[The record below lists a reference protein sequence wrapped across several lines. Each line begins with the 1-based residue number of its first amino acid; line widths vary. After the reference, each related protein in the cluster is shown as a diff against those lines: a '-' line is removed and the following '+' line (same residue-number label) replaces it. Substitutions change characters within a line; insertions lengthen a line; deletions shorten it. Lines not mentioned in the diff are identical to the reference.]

1 MRPLTTLSSS
11 FVRAT
16 CAFALV
22 LTLAGRSAAQSDGAE
37 GAPAPSPPPSTP
49 AVVADAGAATDGR
62 PVRAENGDLVRDL
75 SFAEDLRHGGDL
87 SLVGIFSF
95 GSVQFGVPD
104 DWELVGQPE
113 LHLSYKRSAQLIPE
127 VSSIT
132 VWVDGQ
138 PVGTFPLDGDPNG
151 VDTETLPLVLLSES
165 GYHNI
170 QFVAYHRSL
179 LPCEISD
186 HPGLWSRI
194 LGNSFIRVRYR
205 PVTPAL
211 SLSDWPR
218 PFRDDRDPDSASIT
232 MVIPENPSEE
242 EIQAAGYIASYL
254 GHEAPWLP
262 MDLHLHQGGIHGAPA
277 GHLIV
282 VGRADSRAAV
292 FEESKALMTAS
303 QNPELQDTARGLSA
317 ASLPRAGVIAL
328 APRPSNPHHAVL
340 MVLGTNGPGVV
351 QLSQLL
357 SGQEA
362 SQLPVGVRSAIDEVE
377 TSPPMNERAWEDT
390 IPTEPAFTL
399 QDLGLADQTASG
411 YRGGAVNI
419 PLRLIPDEHPRS
431 GAARLELI
439 YSYTA
444 QASSEQSR
452 LDVYLNGVATGGVAL
467 HDMDGRHR
475 QKLLLDLPVHE
486 LGPESN
492 LEVKFSLI
500 GKEPPICLGEHHDEM
515 WGTVHSDTRLTL
527 PRDQWATIPDLSLLR
542 YGGYPFTLRAD
553 LSDTLFVL
561 PAEPQRADYQA
572 FIWLA
577 AEFGRVSRGDR
588 FAYGVQKGPVRAE
601 KVSGLHLVVVE
612 SGRDAEVIKSSGL
625 LPSMSFSI
633 KKSPFVGLALADGG
647 GVVMGADARVAYLEE
662 MVLPWDENRAAL
674 VAFAADGALFERV
687 GPCLETGP
695 LFDRLAGKVTQ
706 VASCL
711 DLAIVPAE
719 QVKILGEQP
728 AREAAYVPVKTHYW
742 WIILGLVLLAAFI
755 LLVGIMLRKRRSRRE
770 GEDFEEYEEYEEI
783 NEEV

>member
-1 MRPLTTLSSS
+1 MRPHTTPSSLL
-11 FVRAT
+11 RAT
-16 CAFALV
+16 CALALLLSV
-22 LTLAGRSAAQSDGAE
+22 AWSAAAQSGRDPA
-37 GAPAPSPPPSTP
+37 APAAPQP
-49 AVVADAGAATDGR
+49 AAATATGVVVQDGGQA
-62 PVRAENGDLVRDL
+62 VRAANGDLVRDL
-75 SFAEDLRHGGDL
+75 SFAEDLRHGGDI
-87 SLVGIFSF
+87 SMTGIFSF

-104 DWELVGQPE
+104 GWELVGQPE
-113 LHLSYKRSAQLIPE
+113 LHLSFKRSAQLIPE

-138 PVGTFPLDGDPNG
+138 PVGTFPLDGDPAG
-151 VDTETLPLVLLSES
+151 VDSEVLPLVLLAES

-194 LGNSFIRVRYR
+194 LGSSFIRVRYR
-205 PVTPAL
+205 PVAADL
-211 SLSDWPR
+211 SLSKWPR
-218 PFRDDRDPDSASIT
+218 PFRDDRDPDPASISI
-232 MVIPENPSEE
+232 VIPENPSVEE
-242 EIQAAGYIASYL
+242 VQAAGYIASFL
-254 GHEAPWLP
+254 GHEASWLP
-262 MDLHLHQGGIHGAPA
+262 MDLHLHQGGIHGAPD

-282 VGRADSRAAV
+282 VGRGDSRAPG

-303 QNPELQDTARGLSA
+303 QNPELQATAGNLSA
-317 ASLPRAGVIAL
+317 AQLPKAGVIAL

-351 QLSQLL
+351 QLARLL

-362 SQLPVGVRSAIDEVE
+362 SHLPVGLHSAIDEVE
-377 TSPPMNERAWEDT
+377 PPPPMAERDWEDT
-390 IPTEPAFTL
+390 IPVEDEFTL
-399 QDLGLADQTASG
+399 QDLGMTDRTATG
-411 YRGGAVNI
+411 YRGGSVHV
-419 PLRLIPDEHPRS
+419 PLRLIPDDHPRS
-431 GAARLELI
+431 GSARLELI

-467 HDMDGRHR
+467 HDIDGRHR

-486 LGPESN
+486 LGPEST
-492 LEVKFSLI
+492 LEIKFSLI

-553 LSDTLFVL
+553 LSETLFVL
-561 PAEPQRADYQA
+561 PAQPSRADYQA
-572 FIWLA
+572 FVWLA

-588 FAYGVQKGPVRAE
+588 FAYGVHRGPVRAE
-601 KVSGLHLVVVE
+601 KVADLHLVVVE

-647 GVVMGADARVAYLEE
+647 GVVMGADERVAYLEE

-687 GPCLETGP
+687 GPCLEAGP
-695 LFDRLAGKVTQ
+695 LFDRLEGKVTQ

-719 QVKILGEQP
+719 QVKTLGEQP

-755 LLVGIMLRKRRSRRE
+755 LLVGILLRNRRSRKD
-770 GEDFEEYEEYEEI
+770 GEEYEEYEELHD
-783 NEEV
+783 EV